1 MLKTTFKGEEGV
13 IQELEEENLPE
24 DHADAKRHS
33 LLKADETKANFN
45 SDARIVHEMSATSR
59 TKGSQNYNSLHEEA
73 NMDMLKTVQT
83 AGTRKDIN
91 KSESK
96 QKILVK
102 ENEEKEDENEMA

>member
-1 MLKTTFKGEEGV
+1 MGEEAV
-13 IQELEEENLPE
+13 IHELEEENLLE

-45 SDARIVHEMSATSR
+45 SDARIIHEMSATSR
-59 TKGSQNYNSLHEEA
+59 TKGSQNYNGLHEEA

>member
-1 MLKTTFKGEEGV
+1 
-13 IQELEEENLPE
+13 
-24 DHADAKRHS
+24 
-33 LLKADETKANFN
+33 
-45 SDARIVHEMSATSR
+45 
-59 TKGSQNYNSLHEEA
+59 
-73 NMDMLKTVQT
+73 MDMLKTVQT

>member
-45 SDARIVHEMSATSR
+45 SDARIIHEMLATSR
-59 TKGSQNYNSLHEEA
+59 TKGSQNHNSLNEGA
-73 NMDMLKTVQT
+73 NMDMLRTVQT
-83 AGTRKDIN
+83 AGTKKDIN

-96 QKILVK
+96 
-102 ENEEKEDENEMA
+102 